1 MAGAVPPA
9 AAAARRGWV
18 EDLVPSRSSPR
29 WSPPSSGVPPSAVLP
44 AAGVRLHRMDADAAA
59 RAPAS
64 TASSPFVPEE
74 EDQVDVGTVY
84 RTARGRVEELV
95 RPLSR
100 SQQAT
105 VVPGCPH
112 WTVRDLVA
120 HLTGVAADRVAGR
133 REGWGTDEWTAAQ
146 VSERRGRSVEELL
159 GEWGAVAAP
168 LETTLSADGRGG
180 RRLVIDAVTH
190 EHDLRGALHL
200 PPEVGLEDEAY
211 ALAFRSYL
219 AALGERATA
228 AGLAPLVVVTAD
240 GPFPVG
246 DGEHPVTARTTRHEL
261 FRALAGRRSEHQV
274 RAWRWSADADPWLDV
289 MNQFGPL
296 PEIDVRE

>member
-1 MAGAVPPA
+1 M
-9 AAAARRGWV
+9 
-18 EDLVPSRSSPR
+18 
-29 WSPPSSGVPPSAVLP
+29 
-44 AAGVRLHRMDADAAA
+44 
-59 RAPAS
+59 
-64 TASSPFVPEE
+64 
-74 EDQVDVGTVY
+74 DVGAVY
-84 RTARGRVEELV
+84 RTARLRVEELV

-100 SQQAT
+100 SQLAT

-120 HLTGVAADRVAGR
+120 HLTGVAADGADGR
-133 REGWGTDEWTAAQ
+133 REERGTDAWTAAQ
-146 VSERRGRSVEELL
+146 VVTRRGRALDELL
-159 GEWGAVAAP
+159 GEWQAVAAP
-168 LETTLSADGRGG
+168 LETALSGSGRG
-180 RRLVIDAVTH
+180 RRVVIDLVTH

-228 AGLAPLVVVTAD
+228 AGLPPLVVVTAD

-246 DGEHPVTARTTRHEL
+246 DGEHPVTAHTTRHEL

-274 RAWRWSADADPWLDV
+274 RAWRWSAGADPWLDV